1 MPKKIST
8 ENKDSP
14 LWQFDESHDTV
25 LAEAHARPSL
35 PVPTPSRLLHFAFRS
50 QSGEAITLFET
61 DKISKVPARNRVGT
75 LGSVRYKLER
85 HMEFY
90 TCTFEA
96 DGKPDRSVLI
106 AAADKL
112 LPFDDVE
119 VMAILDILVV
129 SSSRDLVKLLPF
141 GDRVYGGRMR
151 DFMDVRSTIAPDDEG
166 VMPIVVRAKT
176 ASTDELGRRLQRLIE
191 AETYRVMCLLGLP
204 LSRRLSPQIG
214 ALEDKVLSLNHE
226 LQQVESTLENDQK
239 LFSALSEL
247 SLEANTMRGE
257 TRFRFSASHAYF
269 KLVQQRLDSLEE
281 KSAGEVQTLSGF
293 VRSRL
298 EPAMA
303 TIVST
308 SDRLDT
314 VTEDISRALVLL
326 RTRVELHLNKGNQQ
340 LLQSMNARHLQQVKI
355 AQAVEGLSAVA
366 ITYYSVGLL
375 SYVTKAFTKQ
385 PWFPLS
391 QGLTSALLVPL
402 VFMGVWMFLR
412 RMRDHWDEN
421 H

>member
-1 MPKKIST
+1 MPKN
-8 ENKDSP
+8 NKLKAKLP
-14 LWQFDESHDTV
+14 WQFDENYESV

-50 QSGEAITLFET
+50 QSGDAIKLFEI
-61 DKISKVPARNRVGT
+61 DKQNKVPARNRVGT
-75 LGSVRYKLER
+75 IGAVRYKLER
-85 HMEFY
+85 HMEFF

-106 AAADKL
+106 DASKEL
-112 LPFDDVE
+112 LPFYDME
-119 VMAILDILVV
+119 VMVILDIMVV
-129 SSSRDLVKLLPF
+129 STSRDLVKFLPF
-141 GDRVYGGRMR
+141 GERIYGGRMR
-151 DFMDVRSTIAPDDEG
+151 DFMDVRTTIAPDDEG
-166 VMPIVVRAKT
+166 IMPIVVRAKT
-176 ASTDELGRRLQRLIE
+176 TSTDELGRRLQRLIE

-204 LSRRLSPQIG
+204 LSRRMSPQIG
-214 ALEDKVLSLNHE
+214 ALEDKVLSLNRK
-226 LQQVESTLENDQK
+226 LKQVESNLENDQK
-239 LFSALSEL
+239 LFNALSEL
-247 SLEANTMRGE
+247 SLDANTMRGE

-281 KSAGEVQTLSGF
+281 KSAGDVQTLSGF

-308 SDRLDT
+308 SERLDT

-355 AQAVEGLSAVA
+355 AQTVEGLSAVA
-366 ITYYSVGLL
+366 ITYYCVGLL
-375 SYVTKAFTKQ
+375 SYVTKAFAKE

-391 QGLTSALLVPL
+391 QGLTTALLVPL
-402 VFMGVWMFLR
+402 VFAGVWMFLR
-412 RMRDHWDEN
+412 AMRNHWDKN